1 MFSVLFTCGKIFRIQ
16 IKLNLLVCKII
27 WELFYHRFTQLKR
40 SFTKRISDLTLNY
53 QKVHKF
59 KFMNEMLDYQSNTMP
74 DLENEIEQILIA
86 FDQWMNKFKAGK
98 SKNSETS
105 YIVFI

>member
-1 MFSVLFTCGKIFRIQ
+1 MFSVLFTGAIIFRIQ
-16 IKLNLLVCKII
+16 IKLNLLFYKII
-27 WELFYHRFTQLKR
+27 WKLLYNRFTQIKR

-74 DLENEIEQILIA
+74 DLEHEIEQILITL
-86 FDQWMNKFKAGK
+86 D
-98 SKNSETS
+98 E
-105 YIVFI
+105 

>member
-1 MFSVLFTCGKIFRIQ
+1 MFSVLFTGAIIFRIK

-27 WELFYHRFTQLKR
+27 LELLYNRFTQIKR
-40 SFTKRISDLTLNY
+40 SFTDRINYLTSNY

-74 DLENEIEQILIA
+74 DLEHEIEQILITL
-86 FDQWMNKFKAGK
+86 D
-98 SKNSETS
+98 E
-105 YIVFI
+105 